1 MIAGYYFT
9 PLTAVL
15 FTFPSRYLFTIGRQG
30 VFSLRP
36 WSVSLHAKFH
46 VHRVT
51 QGTTRLVSV
60 FEYRPL
66 TFFGATFHPLPLTF
80 TITMSW
86 PYNPKVQALWFG
98 LFRFRSPLLTESI
111 LFLFLRLLR
120 CFTSPG
126 VALPVLCIHTGV
138 IRYYSHRITPF
149 GNPRITAC
157 LPLPEAYRSFPR
169 PSSPLGAKAFI
180 IRSL

>member
-1 MIAGYYFT
+1 MCVGFRVQVSH
-9 PLTAVL
+9 LL
-15 FTFPSRYLFTIGRQG
+15 WSDFPSA
-30 VFSLRP
+30 S
-36 WSVSLHAKFH
+36 SNLHTA
-46 VHRVT
+46 
-51 QGTTRLVSV
+51 
-60 FEYRPL
+60 
-66 TFFGATFHPLPLTF
+66 
-80 TITMSW
+80 MSW
-86 PYNPKVQALWFG
+86 PYNPRKQAFWFG

-126 VALPVLCIHTGV
+126 VALTVLCIHTGV

-149 GNPRITAC
+149 GNPRIKAC

-169 PSSPLGAKAFI
+169 PSSPLSAKAFI

>member
-1 MIAGYYFT
+1 
-9 PLTAVL
+9 
-15 FTFPSRYLFTIGRQG
+15 
-30 VFSLRP
+30 
-36 WSVSLHAKFH
+36 

-51 QGTTRLVSV
+51 QGTTRCVSV
-60 FEYRPL
+60 FEYRSL

-80 TITMSW
+80 TLPCRGPMT
-86 PYNPKVQALWFG
+86 PKSKLFG
-98 LFRFRSPLLTESI
+98 LGSSAFARHYLRNRI
-111 LFLFLRLLR
+111 LFLFLWLLR

-169 PSSPLGAKAFI
+169 PSSPLSAKAFI